1 MTAYPHTPVL
11 LQAILDALPERPER
25 IIDGTLGAGGHST
38 ALLAHCAEASLI
50 GFDVDD
56 DALQIA
62 RPRLSVY
69 GDRAH
74 VENLSYQEMTRIAA
88 TRGWDG
94 VDFILLDLGVSS
106 MQVDRA
112 ERGFSFAKDGPLDM
126 RFDQNAPVLT
136 AADYVNRFDAD
147 DLADIFFEYGEER
160 FSRRIARAIVRNRPF
175 YTTAALADV
184 VAGAVPR
191 NKQGRIHPATR
202 VFQALRIVVNEELN
216 RLTQTLPAMIDLLR
230 AGGRLAIISFHSLED
245 RQVKQCFRH
254 ASTEIKSP
262 PGMMLQER
270 SAVVK
275 LITRKPITA
284 TPAEIAANP
293 RSRSAKLRIVEKL

>member
-11 LQAILDALPERPER
+11 LEAILAALPERTER

-38 ALLAHCAEASLI
+38 ALLAHRTDANLI
-50 GFDVDD
+50 GFDVDA
-56 DALQIA
+56 DALAIA

-69 GDRAH
+69 GDRARIEH
-74 VENLSYQEMTRIAA
+74 LSYQEMPRIVAA
-88 TRGWDG
+88 MGWDG

-126 RFDQNAPVLT
+126 RFDQNAPVMT
-136 AADYVNRFDAD
+136 AADYVNKCDAD

-160 FSRRIARAIVRNRPF
+160 FSRRIARAIVRNRPLH
-175 YTTAALADV
+175 TTATLADV

-191 NKQGRIHPATR
+191 SKQGRIHPATR
-202 VFQALRIVVNEELN
+202 VFQALRIAVNSELN
-216 RLTQTLPAMIDLLR
+216 RLTATLPAMIDLLR
-230 AGGRLAIISFHSLED
+230 TGGRLAIISFHSLED
-245 RQVKQCFRH
+245 RAVKRHFRD
-254 ASTEIKSP
+254 ASTEVKSP
-262 PGMMLQER
+262 PGMMLEER
-270 SAVVK
+270 SAVVR
-275 LITRKPITA
+275 LVTRKPITA
-284 TPAEIAANP
+284 TEAEIAANP